1 MNRLYFLFLFTL
13 ISCSNPNQIGVVKN
27 SDDLS
32 LKLTTF
38 INQYVDE
45 SYESLDSIFSDSIH
59 INLNNRTY
67 NSISKL
73 ESGLKLYHNVY
84 SDILIDSQ
92 SLCTF
97 YLDDGSIKTFQ
108 KVNFIT
114 KNKITQNIGSIR
126 AFFEYKWSD
135 SNVVELSVVFDSETI
150 NKEEKLYKNSLKN
163 LPIGN

>member
-59 INLNNRTY
+59 ISLNNRTY

-114 KNKITQNIGSIR
+114 KNKITQNVGSIR

-150 NKEEKLYKNSLKN
+150 NKEVKLYKNSLKN

>member
-150 NKEEKLYKNSLKN
+150 NKEVKFYKNSLKN

>member
-59 INLNNRTY
+59 LNLNNRLY
-67 NSISKL
+67 KSISKL

-114 KNKITQNIGSIR
+114 KNKINQNVGSVR
-126 AFFEYKWSD
+126 AFFEYVWS
-135 SNVVELSVVFDSETI
+135 NGYVVELSVVFDSETFDKDV
-150 NKEEKLYKNSLKN
+150 NLFKNSLKN
-163 LPIGN
+163 QPIGN

>member
-1 MNRLYFLFLFTL
+1 MNRLYFLFLFL
-13 ISCSNPNQIGVVKN
+13 IISCSNPNQVGVVKN

-32 LKLTTF
+32 LKLVTF
-38 INQYVDE
+38 INEYVDKN
-45 SYESLDSIFSDSIH
+45 YKTIDNIFSDSVH
-59 INLNNRTY
+59 LNLNNRVY
-67 NSISKL
+67 KGILKL
-73 ESGLKLYHNVY
+73 EDGLELYHKIY
-84 SDILIDSQ
+84 SEILIDSQ
-92 SLCTF
+92 FLCTF

-114 KNKITQNIGSIR
+114 KNKITQNVGSIR

-150 NKEEKLYKNSLKN
+150 NKEVKLYKNSLKN

>member
-1 MNRLYFLFLFTL
+1 MNRLYFLFLLTL
-13 ISCSNPNQIGVVKN
+13 ISCSNPNQMGVVKN

-73 ESGLKLYHNVY
+73 ESGLKLYHNLY

-92 SLCTF
+92 FLCTF

-114 KNKITQNIGSIR
+114 KNKINQNVGSIR
-126 AFFEYKWSD
+126 AFFEYVWLD
-135 SNVVELSVVFDSETI
+135 GYVVELNVVFDSETLT
-150 NKEEKLYKNSLKN
+150 KEVKFFKSSLKN
-163 LPIGN
+163 QPIGN

>member
-1 MNRLYFLFLFTL
+1 M
-13 ISCSNPNQIGVVKN
+13 GVVKN

-92 SLCTF
+92 FLCTF

-114 KNKITQNIGSIR
+114 KNKITQNVGSIR
-126 AFFEYKWSD
+126 AFFEYVWLD
-135 SNVVELSVVFDSETI
+135 GYVVELNVVFDSETLT
-150 NKEEKLYKNSLKN
+150 KEVKFFKSSLKN
-163 LPIGN
+163 QPIGN

>member
-150 NKEEKLYKNSLKN
+150 NKEVKLYKNSLKN

>member
-114 KNKITQNIGSIR
+114 KNKINQNIGSIR

-135 SNVVELSVVFDSETI
+135 GYVVELSVVFDSETI
-150 NKEEKLYKNSLKN
+150 NKEVKFYKNSLKN

>member
-1 MNRLYFLFLFTL
+1 MNRLYFLFLLTL
-13 ISCSNPNQIGVVKN
+13 ISCSNPNQMGVVKN

-92 SLCTF
+92 FLCTF
-97 YLDDGSIKTFQ
+97 YLDDGSIKTLQ

-114 KNKITQNIGSIR
+114 KNKINQNVGSIR
-126 AFFEYKWSD
+126 AFFEYLWLD
-135 SNVVELSVVFDSETI
+135 GHVVELSVVFDSETLT
-150 NKEEKLYKNSLKN
+150 KEVNLFKSSLKN
-163 LPIGN
+163 QPIGN

>member
-1 MNRLYFLFLFTL
+1 MNRLYFLFLFLL
-13 ISCSNPNQIGVVKN
+13 ISCSNPNQVGVVKN

-32 LKLTTF
+32 LKLVTF
-38 INQYVDE
+38 INEYVDKN
-45 SYESLDSIFSDSIH
+45 YKTIDNIFSDSVH
-59 INLNNRTY
+59 LNLNNRVY
-67 NSISKL
+67 KGILKL
-73 ESGLKLYHNVY
+73 EDGLELYHKIY
-84 SDILIDSQ
+84 SEILIDSQ
-92 SLCTF
+92 FLCTF

-114 KNKITQNIGSIR
+114 KNKITQNVGSIR

-150 NKEEKLYKNSLKN
+150 NKEVKLYKNSLKN

>member
-59 INLNNRTY
+59 ISLNNRTY

-84 SDILIDSQ
+84 SDILIDNGKIIAIGQNLETPKSFSIIDASDKHITSGIVDEHSHMAASSINEGGHNSSAEVSIMDVINPEF
-92 SLCTF
+92 SL
-97 YLDDGSIKTFQ
+97 
-108 KVNFIT
+108 
-114 KNKITQNIGSIR
+114 
-126 AFFEYKWSD
+126 A
-135 SNVVELSVVFDSETI
+135 
-150 NKEEKLYKNSLKN
+150 
-163 LPIGN
+163 

>member
-1 MNRLYFLFLFTL
+1 M
-13 ISCSNPNQIGVVKN
+13 GVVKN

-73 ESGLKLYHNVY
+73 ESGLKLYHNLY

-92 SLCTF
+92 FLCTF

-114 KNKITQNIGSIR
+114 KNKITQNVGSIR
-126 AFFEYKWSD
+126 AFFEYVWLD
-135 SNVVELSVVFDSETI
+135 GYVVELNVVFDSETLT
-150 NKEEKLYKNSLKN
+150 KEVKFFKSSLKN
-163 LPIGN
+163 QPIGN

>member
-1 MNRLYFLFLFTL
+1 MNRLYFLFLLTL
-13 ISCSNPNQIGVVKN
+13 ISCSNPNQMGVVKN

-73 ESGLKLYHNVY
+73 ESGLKLYHNY
-84 SDILIDSQ
+84 ILI
-92 SLCTF
+92 F
-97 YLDDGSIKTFQ
+97 
-108 KVNFIT
+108 
-114 KNKITQNIGSIR
+114 
-126 AFFEYKWSD
+126 
-135 SNVVELSVVFDSETI
+135 
-150 NKEEKLYKNSLKN
+150 
-163 LPIGN
+163 

>member
-114 KNKITQNIGSIR
+114 KNKITQKVGSIR
-126 AFFEYKWSD
+126 ALFEYEWS
-135 SNVVELSVVFDSETI
+135 NGYVVEMSVIFDSETLT
-150 NKEEKLYKNSLKN
+150 KEVNLFKNSLKN
-163 LPIGN
+163 QLIGN

>member
-1 MNRLYFLFLFTL
+1 MFLL

-114 KNKITQNIGSIR
+114 KNKITQNVGSIR

-150 NKEEKLYKNSLKN
+150 NKEVKLYKNSLKN

>member
-1 MNRLYFLFLFTL
+1 MNRLYFLFLLTL
-13 ISCSNPNQIGVVKN
+13 ISCSNPNQMGVVKN

-73 ESGLKLYHNVY
+73 ESGLKLYHNLY

-92 SLCTF
+92 FLCTF

-114 KNKITQNIGSIR
+114 KNKITQNVGSIR
-126 AFFEYKWSD
+126 AFFEYVWLD
-135 SNVVELSVVFDSETI
+135 GYVVELNVVFDSETLT
-150 NKEEKLYKNSLKN
+150 KEVKFFKSSLKN
-163 LPIGN
+163 QPIGN

>member
-1 MNRLYFLFLFTL
+1 MNRLYFLFLFLL
-13 ISCSNPNQIGVVKN
+13 ISCSNPNQVGVVKN

-32 LKLTTF
+32 LKMVTF
-38 INQYVDE
+38 INEYVDKN
-45 SYESLDSIFSDSIH
+45 YKTLDSIFSDSVH
-59 INLNNRTY
+59 LNLNNRVY
-67 NSISKL
+67 KGILKL
-73 ESGLKLYHNVY
+73 EDGLELYHKIY
-84 SDILIDSQ
+84 SEILIDSQ
-92 SLCTF
+92 FLCTF

-114 KNKITQNIGSIR
+114 KNKITQNVGSIR

-150 NKEEKLYKNSLKN
+150 NKEVKLYKNSLKN

>member
-1 MNRLYFLFLFTL
+1 MNRLYFLFLLTL
-13 ISCSNPNQIGVVKN
+13 ISCSNPNQMGVVKN

-92 SLCTF
+92 FLCTF
-97 YLDDGSIKTFQ
+97 YLDDGSIKTLQ

-114 KNKITQNIGSIR
+114 KNKINQNVGSIR
-126 AFFEYKWSD
+126 AFFEYIWLD
-135 SNVVELSVVFDSETI
+135 GHVVELIVVFDSETLT
-150 NKEEKLYKNSLKN
+150 KEVNLFKSSLKN
-163 LPIGN
+163 QPIGN